1 MKQGL
6 FYTLLFILFLGFT
19 NLHSQKTKEK
29 VTRILF
35 VLDASGSMSSKWK
48 NEEKFE
54 VARDLLFKAVDSLSL
69 VKEDIEFALRV
80 FGHQSDRNLNDCKDS
95 KLEVSF
101 AEKNAQQIRDKL
113 KEIKIQGQTPIAYS
127 LFQAVNDFPFDPF
140 AKNVIVLITDG
151 IETCEGDP
159 CSVTGILK
167 SKNIAL
173 RPFIIGLGLNEDEKQ
188 QFDCVG
194 TYYDAQNK
202 STFKKALDV
211 VISQAMN
218 STTVQVNLLDISGKA
233 TETNVELTFYDAFSG
248 QIEHMY
254 VHAKDYYERVDTLYM
269 SPVINYD
276 LTVHTVPPV
285 TKKNIELSPGIHNI
299 IAVDVPQGFLTLK
312 IEGFQRYSELKS
324 VIRKAGQKSII
335 DVQVLNSRKKLI
347 VGKYDL
353 EVLTL
358 PRLYFKN
365 VEIRQSGDHEISI
378 PDLGK
383 MNLLVGRPGL
393 ASIYTVR
400 DGKMEMVYEDKNL
413 SKQLKLDLL
422 PGEYI
427 AIFRQN
433 LYKSS
438 ELTMTKYF
446 SIESRKTTNVQF

>member
-1 MKQGL
+1 MKQG
-6 FYTLLFILFLGFT
+6 FIHILCLFLFFGYA
-19 NLHSQKTKEK
+19 NLYSQKTREK

-35 VLDASGSMSSKWK
+35 VLDASGSMSSKW
-48 NEEKFE
+48 NNVEKFE
-54 VARDLLFKAVDSLSL
+54 VARNLLFKAVDSLAT
-69 VKEDIEFALRV
+69 VQDDIEFALRV
-80 FGHQSDRNLNDCKDS
+80 FGHQSDRSLNDCKDS

-101 AEKNAQQIRDKL
+101 EKKNAQQIRDKL

-173 RPFIIGLGLNEDEKQ
+173 RPFIIGLGLNEEEKK

-218 STTVQVNLLDISGKA
+218 STTVQVNLLDINSKP
-233 TETNVELTFYDAFSG
+233 TETNVELTFYDSHSG